1 MLEKWETCKIC
12 TRHVLLLKQLVRAIN
27 FGDEERQLFEME
39 RLKRRQAENGEL
51 EPPPLPPLPAPLWKS
66 LKAIVSQRHCAI
78 FFSV

>member
-51 EPPPLPPLPAPLWKS
+51 EPPPSPHFPLPYG
-66 LKAIVSQRHCAI
+66 KA
-78 FFSV
+78 